1 MTSSNLLRGQL
12 RRAIR
17 LNRAVLWLSR
27 HWLMIRAGCLA
38 LSLAG
43 AGRAGFNGGW
53 RRGAGYVLY
62 TLYSPLCHQFAFRSW
77 FLFGQQYSYPR
88 AVAGSDQASFESFA
102 ASDPHFADV
111 NLTRWTADL
120 QLKSRSFKGNEE
132 MGYKTAL
139 CERDMMIYA
148 AMLLGGCSFPLA

>member
-1 MTSSNLLRGQL
+1 ME
-12 RRAIR
+12 
-17 LNRAVLWLSR
+17 V
-27 HWLMIRAGCLA
+27 
-38 LSLAG
+38 G
-43 AGRAGFNGGW
+43 AEGPAN
-53 RRGAGYVLY
+53 VLY

-148 AMLLGGCSFPLA
+148 AMLLGGCSIPACVTGCARCRSGCTSFSAGSDRAGRLQPVAQLPAV